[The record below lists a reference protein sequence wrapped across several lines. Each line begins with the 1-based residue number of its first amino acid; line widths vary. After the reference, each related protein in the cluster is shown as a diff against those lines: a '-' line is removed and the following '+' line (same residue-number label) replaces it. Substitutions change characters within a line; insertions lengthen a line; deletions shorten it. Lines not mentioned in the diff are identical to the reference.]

1 MKRKTL
7 KRKKASYI
15 SPLISITLVLFLTG
29 LFGLLIIYAD
39 QLKNFLKEN
48 VQVSIIFRDETKE
61 ADIVRMMKMLE
72 TEKTV
77 LRTEYLSKEK
87 AYQIMTE
94 ELGRDAVKIL
104 GFNPF
109 PSSLDVY
116 FKADYAQVD
125 SIEKFKKEIEQKTY
139 VKEVSYQK
147 AILENIES
155 YVRIGAMVILVFM
168 LMFLLTAIVLI
179 NNTIRLTLYSKRFI
193 IKSMQFVGATQGFIR
208 KPFILTAVKYGIIGG
223 LIANGI
229 LIFLIILFD
238 KNLPYSVISNLKI
251 NILLGFLLI
260 IFGALI
266 TYLSSFYS
274 VKRYLRLKLDDLY

>member
-1 MKRKTL
+1 ML
-7 KRKKASYI
+7 K
-15 SPLISITLVLFLTG
+15 
-29 LFGLLIIYAD
+29 
-39 QLKNFLKEN
+39 
-48 VQVSIIFRDETKE
+48 
-61 ADIVRMMKMLE
+61 KMLE
-72 TEKTV
+72 SEKSV

-125 SIEKFKKEIEQKTY
+125 SIEQFRKNIELKSY
-139 VKEVSYQK
+139 VKEISYQK
-147 AILENIES
+147 VILENIDKN
-155 YVRIGAMVILVFM
+155 VRIGAMVILIFM

-208 KPFILTAVKYGIIGG
+208 KPFILTAVKFGIIGG
-223 LIANGI
+223 FIANALLI
-229 LIFLIILFD
+229 LLIILFN
-238 KNLPYSVISNLKI
+238 KKLPYSVVTNIQI
-251 NILLGFLLI
+251 NILLGIFLI
-260 IFGALI
+260 IFGAI
-266 TYLSSFYS
+266 ISYFSSFFS